1 MMKILYIL
9 LICILLCASVA
20 WGGNSASA
28 FGGGGIDG
36 VPRADGTIMVRQLVV
51 GGPAHL
57 AGIKPGDIITQVDGT
72 PTLGSDFKFIVDRRL
87 RGKAGTPV
95 LILVRRPGKTKTLS
109 FNLIR
114 RQLTTAAG
122 RKERHKGE

>member
-1 MMKILYIL
+1 MKILYIL

-28 FGGGGIDG
+28 FGGVGIDG

>member
-1 MMKILYIL
+1 MTKTLCIL
-9 LICILLCASVA
+9 LICTLLCIPAA
-20 WGGNSASA
+20 RAANSAAA
-28 FGGGGIDG
+28 FGGVGIDG
-36 VPRADGTIMVRQLVV
+36 IPRADGTIAVRQLVV

-95 LILVRRPGKTKTLS
+95 LIVVRRPGSTKVLS

-114 RQLTTAAG
+114 RQLMKPAVK
-122 RKERHKGE
+122 KEPRKGE